1 MILIP
6 PEKLAEHSHSF
17 PLCFLSFLSDSDV
30 NATGE
35 DNTARMQEAKL
46 KLMLGI
52 SLMTLFLFVVLLA
65 ICSAMLYKM
74 KMMK

>member
-6 PEKLAEHSHSF
+6 PEKFAEHSYSF
-17 PLCFLSFLSDSDV
+17 PLHFLSFLSDSDM
-30 NATGE
+30 NTTWE
-35 DNTARMQEAKL
+35 DNTARAQEAKL